1 MREGYNDFK
10 TAAIIASLQNCK
22 LFSGLN
28 KDDIEKIAAI
38 TVVKSFNKGDYVF
51 RESDESHG
59 FYVVQKGS
67 INIHRVNK
75 LGREQVIHIF
85 RDGESFAEASMSME
99 NGYPADARAEE
110 PSQLLLIQ
118 KNGFRDLLRT
128 QPELTIRM
136 FISMSLH
143 LRSLVEQIEEISL
156 QTVESRL
163 ANWLL
168 KRCPTLSKPVT
179 IEIEV
184 PKRILAA
191 ELGTVSETLS
201 RTFAKF
207 KVLGLIEVK
216 GKRIEVLDPSG
227 LDKIVHSEFENE

>member
-1 MREGYNDFK
+1 MKEGFSDFK
-10 TAAIIASLQNCK
+10 KAAIIASLQNCR

-28 KDDIEKIAAI
+28 RDDLEKIAAI
-38 TVVKSFNKGDYVF
+38 TVVKSFNKGDYIF
-51 RESDESHG
+51 REGDESHG

-85 RDGESFAEASMSME
+85 RNGESFAEASMSME
-99 NGYPADARAEE
+99 GGYPADARAEE

-118 KNGFRDLLRT
+118 KNGFKDLLRT
-128 QPELTIRM
+128 QPELTVRM
-136 FISMSLH
+136 FVSMSIH
-143 LRSLVEQIEEISL
+143 LRNLVEQLEEISL
-156 QTVESRL
+156 QKVENRL

-168 KRCPTLSKPVT
+168 KRCPTISKPVT

-184 PKRILAA
+184 PKRVLAA

-207 KVLGLIEVK
+207 KNLGLIEVK
-216 GKRIEVLDPSG
+216 GKRIEVLNPRG
-227 LDKIVHSEFENE
+227 LDNIIHSEYERE

>member
-1 MREGYNDFK
+1 
-10 TAAIIASLQNCK
+10 LQNCR

-28 KDDIEKIAAI
+28 NSDVEKIAAI
-38 TVVKSFNKGDYVF
+38 TVVKSYNKGDYIF
-51 RESDESHG
+51 REGEESHG

-85 RDGESFAEASMSME
+85 RNGESFAEASMSME

-110 PSQLLLIQ
+110 PSQLFLIPQ
-118 KNGFRDLLRT
+118 NGFKDLLRT
-128 QPELTIRM
+128 QPELTLRM
-136 FISMSLH
+136 FISMSIH
-143 LRSLVEQIEEISL
+143 LRNLIEQIEEISL

-168 KRCPTLSKPVT
+168 KRCPNLSKPAT

-201 RTFAKF
+201 RTFSKF
-207 KVLGLIEVK
+207 KALGLIEVK
-216 GKRIEVLDPSG
+216 GKRIEVLDPRG
-227 LDKIVHSEFENE
+227 LDKIVHSKFKNE